1 MTRLDPVLVCLV
13 GLQQPTLI
21 EVALVTLMS
30 QREATYLQQDDM
42 GALTLSVVQTDY
54 DIILTCR
61 GLAQYNVLRFHMK
74 YVLFSHIY
82 TRMQKKNFKIKIV
95 IIWVGFFF

>member
-1 MTRLDPVLVCLV
+1 
-13 GLQQPTLI
+13 
-21 EVALVTLMS
+21 
-30 QREATYLQQDDM
+30 M

-54 DIILTCR
+54 DIILPCR

-95 IIWVGFFF
+95 IGWVFFFEFAKLQLKEQNPIFLNYQ

>member
-1 MTRLDPVLVCLV
+1 
-13 GLQQPTLI
+13 
-21 EVALVTLMS
+21 
-30 QREATYLQQDDM
+30 M

-54 DIILTCR
+54 DIILPCR

>member
-1 MTRLDPVLVCLV
+1 
-13 GLQQPTLI
+13 
-21 EVALVTLMS
+21 
-30 QREATYLQQDDM
+30 M

-95 IIWVGFFF
+95 IIWVGFFFEFAKLQLKEQNPIFLNYQ

>member
-1 MTRLDPVLVCLV
+1 
-13 GLQQPTLI
+13 
-21 EVALVTLMS
+21 
-30 QREATYLQQDDM
+30 M

-61 GLAQYNVLRFHMK
+61 GLAQYNVLRFHVK

-95 IIWVGFFF
+95 IIWVGFFFLNLQNYN

>member
-1 MTRLDPVLVCLV
+1 
-13 GLQQPTLI
+13 
-21 EVALVTLMS
+21 
-30 QREATYLQQDDM
+30 M

-95 IIWVGFFF
+95 IIWVGFFFLNLQNYNWKNKTQSFLITSNHFIFIIKMYTQ